1 MTATPTPVVFIPAL
15 LSDEAMYREVIEQL
29 GGTVEAQVMV
39 LSEPTMQANV
49 EAVLAKAPPTFV
61 IVGTSYGGSIALEV
75 AHAAP
80 DRVTALWLMGCNPA
94 APDANVQD
102 LIGGLETMPD
112 AVIDMLASMA
122 VPKEATKAAE
132 TFKAMAGRIGG
143 TVGAAQ
149 ARALGSRAEMTS
161 RLGALRMPALV
172 LWGEADQIVPVSVG
186 QALADALPHAH
197 FHVLPECGHLP
208 TLEEPAECAVLFV
221 EFLEDEAGHRH

>member
-1 MTATPTPVVFIPAL
+1 
-15 LSDEAMYREVIEQL
+15 
-29 GGTVEAQVMV
+29 
-39 LSEPTMQANV
+39 
-49 EAVLAKAPPTFV
+49 
-61 IVGTSYGGSIALEV
+61 
-75 AHAAP
+75 
-80 DRVTALWLMGCNPA
+80 
-94 APDANVQD
+94 
-102 LIGGLETMPD
+102 
-112 AVIDMLASMA
+112 MLASLA

-132 TFKAMAGRIGG
+132 TFKAMARRIGG

-197 FHVLPECGHLP
+197 FHVLPKCGHLP

-221 EFLEDEAGHRH
+221 EFLEGEAGHRH

>member
-1 MTATPTPVVFIPAL
+1 MPTTPTPVVFIPAL
-15 LSDEAMYREVIEQL
+15 LSDDAMYRDLIDQL
-29 GGTVEAQVMV
+29 GDTIEAQVMV
-39 LSEPTMQANV
+39 LAEPTMQANV

-61 IVGTSYGGSIALEV
+61 IAGTSYGGSIALEV
-75 AHAAP
+75 ADAAP

-94 APDANVQD
+94 APEANVQD

-112 AVIDMLASMA
+112 AVIDMLASLA

-132 TFKAMAGRIGG
+132 TFKAMARRIGG

-208 TLEEPAECAVLFV
+208 TLEEPAECAELFV
-221 EFLEDEAGHRH
+221 EFLEDEAEHGH